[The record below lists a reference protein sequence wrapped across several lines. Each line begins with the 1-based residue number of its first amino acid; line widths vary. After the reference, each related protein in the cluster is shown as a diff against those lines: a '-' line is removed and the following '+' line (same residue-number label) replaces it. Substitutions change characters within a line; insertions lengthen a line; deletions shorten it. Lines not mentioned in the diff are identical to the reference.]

1 MPREKEPQG
10 SPSELELLK
19 IWYRYNSI
27 VRKKYLQEIFERIP
41 EDERYRDRGAS
52 FPSIVD
58 IFIHVIDAYRHWF
71 IFTYEDRLPE
81 FERLRGKKR
90 YLKEDVE
97 AEERQIEAYLQ
108 DFMESLKQEDLGRWV
123 AFKQDAFF
131 GKITLRD
138 MMWHM
143 VEEELQHRGE
153 LNALF
158 WQLDIDPPIIGWN
171 DDWKKQISEEEYRKL
186 KAEHSSGSLRPK

>member
-19 IWYRYNSI
+19 IWYRYNST

-71 IFTYEDRLPE
+71 IFTYEDRLLE

-143 VEEELQHRGE
+143 VEEEVQHRGE

-186 KAEHSSGSLRPK
+186 KAEHLSGSLRPK